1 MIDDRLHRAR
11 PAGPTP
17 LAVVPFPRHQF
28 PVPAQQCVRRDQRLQ
43 LAQRF
48 ATEWKC
54 FSGKAATF
62 GVGEADALS
71 AQPFLE
77 QAVLFLDV
85 VDQIQLMAVDPS
97 AEHHQQQMKG
107 LKQG

>member
-1 MIDDRLHRAR
+1 
-11 PAGPTP
+11 
-17 LAVVPFPRHQF
+17 
-28 PVPAQQCVRRDQRLQ
+28 VPAQQCVRRDQRLQ

-97 AEHHQQQMKG
+97 AEHYQQQMKG

>member
-1 MIDDRLHRAR
+1 M
-11 PAGPTP
+11 
-17 LAVVPFPRHQF
+17 
-28 PVPAQQCVRRDQRLQ
+28 PAQQCVRCDQRLQ
-43 LAQRF
+43 LVQRF
-48 ATEWKC
+48 ATERKC
-54 FSGKAATF
+54 FPGKAATF
-62 GVGEADALS
+62 GVGEVDALS

-97 AEHHQQQMKG
+97 GEHHQQQMKR

>member
-1 MIDDRLHRAR
+1 MTGGSSAALNIC
-11 PAGPTP
+11 G
-17 LAVVPFPRHQF
+17 
-28 PVPAQQCVRRDQRLQ
+28 AQ
-43 LAQRF
+43 
-48 ATEWKC
+48 
-54 FSGKAATF
+54 ATF

-97 AEHHQQQMKG
+97 GEHHQQEMKR
-107 LKQG
+107 LKQGRH